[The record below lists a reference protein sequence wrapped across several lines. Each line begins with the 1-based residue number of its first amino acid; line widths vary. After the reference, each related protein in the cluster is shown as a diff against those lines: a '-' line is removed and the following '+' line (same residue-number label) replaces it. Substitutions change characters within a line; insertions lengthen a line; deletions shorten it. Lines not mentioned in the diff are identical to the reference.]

1 MCYNDA
7 RAWGGG
13 DMTVVV
19 AVKVNDGLVLAA
31 DSAVAVHG
39 GPTGQPPGILKTY
52 DYGRKLSH
60 IKDYPIGTLS
70 WGVSL
75 LGSRTIESLINEYEF
90 SLPPAKDAGGF
101 QVREIADNLRAF
113 LQERYEV
120 QYGPLS
126 PRGQPSLGVL
136 VSGYSDGR
144 YFPEQY
150 LFEFPATPELQVR
163 RPNKENGEPDFGV
176 DWFGL
181 TDAITRLIKGAD
193 PRLATVFGQRLETS
207 PDEAWQSLA
216 QFEYPIAFEGMP
228 LQDAIDLAVY
238 LVEMTIGRYRFVVGA
253 PLCGGAVD
261 VAVVTPRGF
270 TWVYRK
276 NWRAIRQGGAD
287 GSS

>member
-1 MCYNDA
+1 
-7 RAWGGG
+7 
-13 DMTVVV
+13 MTIVV
-19 AVKVNDGLVLAA
+19 AVKVNDGLILAA

-39 GPTGQPPGILKTY
+39 GPAGKPPGVLKTY

-75 LGSRTIESLINEYEF
+75 LGSRTIESLISEYEF
-90 SLPPAKDAGGF
+90 GLPSASGEAAQGF
-101 QVREIADNLRAF
+101 KVCEIADNLRAF
-113 LQERYEV
+113 LLKHYEA

-126 PRGQPSLGVL
+126 PGNQPSLGVL
-136 VSGYSDGR
+136 VNGYSDGA

-150 LFEFPATPELQVR
+150 LFEFPVTPDLQLR
-163 RPNKENGEPDFGV
+163 RPDKESGEPNLGV

-193 PRLATVFGQRLETS
+193 LRLVAMLAERLQISTE
-207 PDEAWQSLA
+207 EAWQSLA

-238 LVEMTIGRYRFVVGA
+238 LVEMTIGRYRFAVGA
-253 PLCGGAVD
+253 PLCGGEVD
-261 VAVVTPRGF
+261 VAVITPRGF
-270 TWVYRK
+270 TWVSRK
-276 NWRAIRQGGAD
+276 SWHVGDKEASD
-287 GSS
+287 GYSRPLSVIHR

>member
-1 MCYNDA
+1 
-7 RAWGGG
+7 
-13 DMTVVV
+13 MTIVV

-39 GPTGQPPGILKTY
+39 GPAGQPPGVLKTY

-70 WGVSL
+70 WGISL

-90 SLPPAKDAGGF
+90 SLPQASGEVAQGF
-101 QVREIADNLRAF
+101 KVREIANNLRDF
-113 LQERYEV
+113 LLKRYEA

-126 PRGQPSLGVL
+126 PGNQPSVGVL
-136 VSGYSDGR
+136 INGYSDGA

-150 LFEFPATPELQVR
+150 LFEFPITPDLQVR
-163 RPNKENGEPDFGV
+163 RPDKENGEPNLGV

-193 PRLATVFGQRLETS
+193 RRLGEVLAERLQTS
-207 PDEAWQSLA
+207 FDEAWQLLA

-238 LVEMTIGRYRFVVGA
+238 LVEMTIGRYRFAVGA
-253 PLCGGAVD
+253 PLCGGEVD
-261 VAVVTPRGF
+261 VAVITPRGF

-276 NWRAIRQGGAD
+276 SWHSAQQGG
-287 GSS
+287 S

>member
-1 MCYNDA
+1 
-7 RAWGGG
+7 
-13 DMTVVV
+13 MTIVV

-31 DSAVAVHG
+31 DSTVSVHG

-75 LGSRTIESLINEYEF
+75 LGSRTIESIISEYEF
-90 SLPPAKDAGGF
+90 GLPAVRDGTAKGF
-101 QVREIADNLRAF
+101 TVRAIADQLRDF
-113 LQERYEV
+113 LRERYEA
-120 QYGPLS
+120 QYGPFT
-126 PRGQPSLGVL
+126 PGQQPSLGVL
-136 VSGYSDGR
+136 VSGYSDGA

-150 LFEFPATPELQVR
+150 WFEFPAMPDVQNR
-163 RPNKENGEPDFGV
+163 RPDGENGEPNLGV

-181 TDAITRLIKGAD
+181 TDAISRLIKGAD
-193 PRLATVFGQRLETS
+193 HRLAQVLSERLQVS
-207 PDEAWQSLA
+207 PDEAWQTLA

-238 LVEMTIGRYRFVVGA
+238 LVELTIGRYRFAVGA
-253 PLCGGAVD
+253 PLCGGEVD
-261 VAVVTPRGF
+261 VAVITPRGF

-276 NWRAIRQGGAD
+276 DWRAARRGG
-287 GSS
+287 GQ

>member
-1 MCYNDA
+1 
-7 RAWGGG
+7 
-13 DMTVVV
+13 MTIVV

-39 GPTGQPPGILKTY
+39 GPAGQPPGILKTY
-52 DYGRKLSH
+52 DFGRKLSH

-70 WGVSL
+70 WGISL

-90 SLPPAKDAGGF
+90 GLPGAKEDAARGF
-101 QVREIADNLRAF
+101 KVREIADNLRAF
-113 LQERYEV
+113 LLQRYEA

-126 PRGQPSLGVL
+126 PGQQPPLGVL
-136 VSGYSDGR
+136 VNGYSDGK

-150 LFEFPATPELQVR
+150 LFEFPATPEIQVR
-163 RPNKENGEPDFGV
+163 RPDKENGEPNFGV

-193 PRLATVFGQRLETS
+193 PRLAQVLAGRLQIST
-207 PDEAWQSLA
+207 DEAWQVLA

-238 LVEMTIGRYRFVVGA
+238 LVEMTIGRYRFAVGA
-253 PLCGGAVD
+253 PLCGGEVD
-261 VAVVTPRGF
+261 VAVITPRGF

-276 NWRAIRQGGAD
+276 NWHVRPEGGN
-287 GSS
+287 

>member
-1 MCYNDA
+1 
-7 RAWGGG
+7 
-13 DMTVVV
+13 MTIVV

-39 GPTGQPPGILKTY
+39 GPAGQPPGILKTY

-70 WGVSL
+70 WGISL

-90 SLPPAKDAGGF
+90 GLPSARDEAAKGF
-101 QVREIADNLRAF
+101 TVRRIADGLRDF
-113 LQERYEV
+113 LLKRYEAH
-120 QYGPLS
+120 YGPLS
-126 PRGQPSLGVL
+126 PDEQPPLGVF
-136 VSGYSDGR
+136 VCGYSDGE

-150 LFEFPATPELQVR
+150 LFEFPVIPDLQAR
-163 RPNKENGEPDFGV
+163 RPPKENGEPDLGV

-193 PRLATVFGQRLETS
+193 LRLGAALSKRLQISQE
-207 PDEAWQSLA
+207 EVWQWLA
-216 QFEYPIAFEGMP
+216 PFEYPIAFEGMP

-238 LVEMTIGRYRFVVGA
+238 LVEMTIGRYRFAVGA
-253 PLCGGAVD
+253 PVCGGEVD
-261 VAVVTPRGF
+261 VAVITPRGF

-276 NWRAIRQGGAD
+276 NWRTTQRGGHD
-287 GSS
+287 GCSSSLPILNR

>member
-1 MCYNDA
+1 
-7 RAWGGG
+7 
-13 DMTVVV
+13 MTIVV

-39 GPTGQPPGILKTY
+39 GPAGQPPGVLKTY
-52 DYGRKLSH
+52 NYGRKLSH

-70 WGVSL
+70 WGISL
-75 LGSRTIESLINEYEF
+75 LGSRTIESLISEYEF
-90 SLPPAKDAGGF
+90 GLLSASDEAARRFK
-101 QVREIADNLRAF
+101 VREIADNLRTF
-113 LQERYEV
+113 LLERYQV

-126 PRGQPSLGVL
+126 PGNQPALGVL
-136 VSGYSDGR
+136 VNGYSDGA

-150 LFEFPATPELQVR
+150 LFEFPTTPDLQIR
-163 RPNKENGEPDFGV
+163 RPDREDSEPDFGV

-193 PRLATVFGQRLETS
+193 LRLGAMLAERLRIS
-207 PDEAWQSLA
+207 PEEVWQLLA

-253 PLCGGAVD
+253 PLCGGEID
-261 VAVVTPRGF
+261 VAVITSRGF

-276 NWRAIRQGGAD
+276 SWHAAQQGD
-287 GSS
+287 G

>member
-1 MCYNDA
+1 
-7 RAWGGG
+7 
-13 DMTVVV
+13 MTIVV

-31 DSAVAVHG
+31 DSTVAVHG
-39 GPTGQPPGILKTY
+39 GPSGQPPGILKTY

-70 WGVSL
+70 WGISL

-90 SLPPAKDAGGF
+90 GLPSARDEAARGF
-101 QVREIADNLRAF
+101 EVRDIADNLRTF
-113 LQERYEV
+113 LLERYEA

-126 PRGQPSLGVL
+126 PGEQPSLGIL
-136 VSGYSDGR
+136 VSGYSDSA

-150 LFEFPATPELQVR
+150 LFEFPSIPEVQIR
-163 RPNKENGEPDFGV
+163 RPDKETGEPDFGV

-193 PRLATVFGQRLETS
+193 PRLAQVLAGRLQIS
-207 PDEAWQSLA
+207 ADEAWQLLA

-238 LVEMTIGRYRFVVGA
+238 LVEMTIGRYRFAVGA
-253 PLCGGAVD
+253 PLCGGEVDAAVI
-261 VAVVTPRGF
+261 TSRGF

-276 NWRAIRQGGAD
+276 NWHVVRQGGN
-287 GSS
+287 

>member
-1 MCYNDA
+1 
-7 RAWGGG
+7 
-13 DMTVVV
+13 MTIVV
-19 AVKVNDGLVLAA
+19 AVKVNDGLVLAV

-39 GPTGQPPGILKTY
+39 GPAGQPPGVLKTY

-70 WGVSL
+70 WGISL

-90 SLPPAKDAGGF
+90 SLPRASDEDAQGF
-101 QVREIADNLRAF
+101 KVREIADNLRTF
-113 LQERYEV
+113 LLERYEA

-126 PRGQPSLGVL
+126 PGSQPSLGVL
-136 VSGYSDGR
+136 VSGYSDGA

-150 LFEFPATPELQVR
+150 LFEFPATPDLQVR
-163 RPNKENGEPDFGV
+163 RPDKENGEPDFGV

-193 PRLATVFGQRLETS
+193 PRLREALAERLQVSTE
-207 PDEAWQSLA
+207 EAWQLLA

-238 LVEMTIGRYRFVVGA
+238 LVEMTIGRYR
-253 PLCGGAVD
+253 
-261 VAVVTPRGF
+261 
-270 TWVYRK
+270 
-276 NWRAIRQGGAD
+276 
-287 GSS
+287 

>member
-1 MCYNDA
+1 MPI
-7 RAWGGG
+7 
-13 DMTVVV
+13 VV

-31 DSAVAVHG
+31 DSAVVVHG
-39 GPTGQPPGILKTY
+39 GPAGQPPGVLKTY

-60 IKDYPIGTLS
+60 VKDYPIGTLN

-90 SLPPAKDAGGF
+90 SLPSAKDATAQGF
-101 QVREIADNLRAF
+101 KVREIADKLRTF
-113 LQERYEV
+113 LLNRYEA

-126 PRGQPSLGVL
+126 SGEQPPLGVL
-136 VSGYSDGR
+136 VSGYSDGA

-150 LFEFPATPELQVR
+150 LFEFPATPEIQVR
-163 RPNKENGEPDFGV
+163 RPDKENGEPNFGV

-181 TDAITRLIKGAD
+181 TDAITRLIKGVD
-193 PRLATVFGQRLETS
+193 PRLAPVFAGRLQIS

-238 LVEMTIGRYRFVVGA
+238 LVEMTIGRYRFAVGA
-253 PLCGGAVD
+253 PLCGGEVD
-261 VAVVTPRGF
+261 VAVITPRGF

-276 NWRAIRQGGAD
+276 NWRATRQGGD
-287 GSS
+287 